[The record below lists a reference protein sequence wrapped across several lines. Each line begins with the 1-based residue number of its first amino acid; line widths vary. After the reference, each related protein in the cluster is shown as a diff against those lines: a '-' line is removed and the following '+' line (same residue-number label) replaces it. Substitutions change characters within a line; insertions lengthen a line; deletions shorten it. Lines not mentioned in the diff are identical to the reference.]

1 MQTRSSASWR
11 PSGAGSPPW
20 EGPQAVSSF
29 RSGIWGQGLSS
40 SQELPQGPWN
50 LVLEQ
55 EGGEDGGQAS
65 GALFGWAGWNKE
77 PGLLLPTGFLTG
89 DVSPGQRPRGV
100 IKGTSRFTCSAC
112 SPAQVGSYISRCLNW
127 ASFIP
132 LGPQTPRH
140 LPGGLFLFQPVLSA
154 LRRGP
159 PHLSPPRVSPRL
171 PRAHSGSRSSW
182 GLRKELQ
189 ASLKGVMSPPPEP
202 LRATGPDPVPR
213 EVVLDAEVAARF
225 GWALTV
231 PSDGSFRKVCR
242 RRRLFQMST
251 SVFHCSFWEASPHA
265 PGGSVSFLFLVGW
278 FSSFRS
284 WALQAG
290 YLGRALAL
298 RLVAVLLKLCSSLPR
313 LCLCLNQVVSQQ

>member
-1 MQTRSSASWR
+1 MLSCPGGVLYKQVFKLGLIHPSGSSDPEAPPRGAVSVPTSPER
-11 PSGAGSPPW
+11 PSPRASPP
-20 EGPQAVSSF
+20 
-29 RSGIWGQGLSS
+29 
-40 SQELPQGPWN
+40 
-50 LVLEQ
+50 
-55 EGGEDGGQAS
+55 
-65 GALFGWAGWNKE
+65 
-77 PGLLLPTGFLTG
+77 LT
-89 DVSPGQRPRGV
+89 
-100 IKGTSRFTCSAC
+100 A
-112 SPAQVGSYISRCLNW
+112 
-127 ASFIP
+127 
-132 LGPQTPRH
+132 
-140 LPGGLFLFQPVLSA
+140 
-154 LRRGP
+154 
-159 PHLSPPRVSPRL
+159 PRL
-171 PRAHSGSRSSW
+171 PQAATCSLGFQVLL

-202 LRATGPDPVPR
+202 LRAAGPDPVPR

-242 RRRLFQMST
+242 QRRLFQMST